1 MARNYSTEFSN
12 MGWPSPYSGIPA
24 YSPMPPS
31 CIGFPYHPSVNLHY
45 PLAPSC
51 GTYTTRNV
59 SQECRG
65 TCSTEMVLIQ
75 NFQNKY
81 F

>member
-1 MARNYSTEFSN
+1 MARNYSTEFTN

-51 GTYTTRNV
+51 GTFATLNIFCTV
-59 SQECRG
+59 LTHLFQEISKIG
-65 TCSTEMVLIQ
+65 FAT
-75 NFQNKY
+75 
-81 F
+81 

>member
-51 GTYTTRNV
+51 GTYAPLNV
-59 SQECRG
+59 LWTVPRHLFLEISK
-65 TCSTEMVLIQ
+65 IA
-75 NFQNKY
+75 
-81 F
+81 